1 MTGTL
6 SRGSTISRRS
16 VTGAEVTAGAVARS
30 GIFARPVG
38 EGDIDLHGSIASIG
52 SKIKRVVSGAIS
64 SSGALSAFKVRLFL
78 VGTLTYQHLSAG
90 ATYLVSIA
98 ASISP
103 TGALTRLGKFHR
115 RVLSKRI
122 LLEDGLDLLLEGGGL
137 VFMEGQKVLSFAGDV
152 VRVVGLKAFSLA
164 GSIDLAGSLLRWQ
177 HIKKAIAGSITPA
190 GTLSRMFRVFRGVA
204 AGLSFNTTAA
214 VKYSAHRVLSAVIIT
229 AGTLERTAQVLNRAI
244 SGSLSFSGK
253 LRKKMVVSISAAL
266 SFGGSIAIQ
275 AAFTYYR
282 AVAGALSFAA
292 TILPTRSRLKRAV
305 SGAIAPAKT
314 LLWELGSKIYG
325 VLSPAGAVVRKV
337 VFYRSQSGNLDKSGT
352 ASNTGIKAY
361 RTVAGV
367 LNFRGLARQVTEF
380 VKKGLSK
387 FGFNF
392 DED

>member
-16 VTGAEVTAGAVARS
+16 VAGAEAAAGVITRS
-30 GIFARPVG
+30 GIFTRPVG
-38 EGDIDLHGSIASIG
+38 DGDIDLHGSIASIG

-78 VGTLTYQHLSAG
+78 VGTVTFQHLSPA

-103 TGALTRLGKFHR
+103 TGALARLGKFHR

-137 VFMEGQKVLSFAGDV
+137 VFEEAQKILSFAGDV
-152 VRVVGLKAFSLA
+152 TRIVGQKAFSLA

-177 HIKKAIAGSITPA
+177 HIKKAIAGSVTPTGA
-190 GTLSRMFRVFRGVA
+190 LSRAFQAFRGVA

-214 VKYSAHRVLSAVIIT
+214 VKYSARRVLSAVIIT
-229 AGTLERTAQVLNRAI
+229 AGALDRTAQVLNRAI
-244 SGSLSFSGK
+244 SGSLSFTSK

-266 SFGGSIAIQ
+266 SFAGSLSIQ

-282 AVAGALSFAA
+282 AVAGAVSFAA
-292 TILPTRSRLKRAV
+292 TILPTRSRLKRV
-305 SGAIAPAKT
+305 VTGTITPAKT
-314 LLWELGSKIYG
+314 LLWELGAKVYG

-337 VFYRSQSGNLDKSGT
+337 IFYRSQSGGLDKSGT

-367 LNFRGLARQVTEF
+367 LNFSGLARQVSEF